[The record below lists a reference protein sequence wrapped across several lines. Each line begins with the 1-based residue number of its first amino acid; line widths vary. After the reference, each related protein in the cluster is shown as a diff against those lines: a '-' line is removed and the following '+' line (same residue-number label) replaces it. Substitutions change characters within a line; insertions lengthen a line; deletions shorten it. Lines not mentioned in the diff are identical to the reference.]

1 MRRRRRSHRPRWKSS
16 PRRAT
21 VSRMSPLASRP
32 LASWSK
38 LHTLCAVPLLT
49 VLGCGGDVIVDGSG
63 GSGGDGPSAATS
75 TGSDATS
82 TGSVG
87 TSATTGVGAST
98 STGSGGSP
106 GDCATN
112 DDCPGGQCVE
122 IVPGGFRVC
131 VTLPPEATQCDP
143 SHTQDQCCT
152 SADCAAQGG
161 GRCYDNQSIPFC
173 GGAFP
178 APENVCFVDSCTADA
193 DCFGGTTGETVCAP
207 AGVSGFP
214 GKSCVMTFCRADS
227 DCTAQAGGICAPVQD
242 ACCGLVAGLACIYPD
257 GCRSNADC
265 ATGGCVLDTVKGI
278 GRCEPNGVPCPAAQ

>member
-1 MRRRRRSHRPRWKSS
+1 MPFPSS
-16 PRRAT
+16 
-21 VSRMSPLASRP
+21 SLSRP
-32 LASWSK
+32 ASHLRTCLAF
-38 LHTLCAVPLLT
+38 TLVVA
-49 VLGCGGDVIVDGSG
+49 GCGSEVVTGTGGSG

-75 TGSDATS
+75 TGTDATS

-87 TSATTGVGAST
+87 TSSGSEAST

-161 GRCYDNQSIPFC
+161 GRCYDSQSIPYC

-178 APENVCFVDSCTADA
+178 APQNVCFVDFCTEDSE
-193 DCFGGTTGETVCAP
+193 CFGGTTGETICAP
-207 AGVSGFP
+207 TGVAGFP
-214 GKSCVMTFCRADS
+214 GRSCLMTFCRADS
-227 DCTAQAGGICAPVQD
+227 DCTAQPGGICAPVQE
-242 ACCGLVAGLACIYPD
+242 ACCGLVAGLACVYPD